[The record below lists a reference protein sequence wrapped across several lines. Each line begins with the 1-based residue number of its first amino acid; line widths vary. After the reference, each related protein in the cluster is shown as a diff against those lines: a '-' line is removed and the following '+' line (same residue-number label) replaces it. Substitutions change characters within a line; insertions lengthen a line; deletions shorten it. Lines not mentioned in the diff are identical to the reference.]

1 MLVRMSDEELVLHL
15 SRSTTDSSNFRRV
28 WISVSDLAKD
38 FKIFIF
44 IIKSLEV
51 TFEAAGTPPSII
63 CVVCP

>member
-51 TFEAAGTPPSII
+51 TFEAGTPPSII
-63 CVVCP
+63 CVVYP